1 MLNKLNRIIKKLQKN
16 GVPIILLQDPL
27 TKKPG
32 VSFSLLII
40 SFVLSIFALINKF
53 AKIVDGVDIENTL
66 QLLIICASLY
76 FGRSLSKKMNNE
88 ESEKKDNESE

>member
-1 MLNKLNRIIKKLQKN
+1 MLDKIKELIKQ
-16 GVPIILLQDPL
+16 LQDQGIPVIFFRDPI
-27 TKKPG
+27 TKQPS
-32 VSFSLLII
+32 VSLSLLLV

-76 FGRSLSKKMNNE
+76 FGRSLSKKMND
-88 ESEKKDNESE
+88 KG